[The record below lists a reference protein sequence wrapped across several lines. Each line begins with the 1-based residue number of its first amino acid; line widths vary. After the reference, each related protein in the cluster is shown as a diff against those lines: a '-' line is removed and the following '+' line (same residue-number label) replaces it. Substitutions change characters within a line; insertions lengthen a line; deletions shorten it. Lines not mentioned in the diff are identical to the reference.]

1 MTEHET
7 LTLRVKL
14 QRFVSELTPEELAYL
29 RSSPPEAGP
38 GDLPPA
44 LEAKAER
51 AVQGLTPEE
60 DAQLQHLVQ
69 EAVAGGAADTQGH
82 MRTLYEG
89 DQGWKG
95 RPGTDPTL
103 NRPGGSNLSGR
114 GARFVQN
121 LKFVFGGIGE
131 EVGNHVN
138 LPFF

>member
-1 MTEHET
+1 MTDHET
-7 LTLRVKL
+7 PTLRVKQ

-69 EAVAGGAADTQGH
+69 EAVVGGAADTRGH
-82 MRTLYEG
+82 MRAFYEG
-89 DQGWKG
+89 DHGWKG
-95 RPGTDPTL
+95 PPGTDPTL
-103 NRPGGSNLSGR
+103 NQPGGSNLSGR

-121 LKFVFGGIGE
+121 LQLVFGPIGD
-131 EVGNHVN
+131 GASD
-138 LPFF
+138 LWPF